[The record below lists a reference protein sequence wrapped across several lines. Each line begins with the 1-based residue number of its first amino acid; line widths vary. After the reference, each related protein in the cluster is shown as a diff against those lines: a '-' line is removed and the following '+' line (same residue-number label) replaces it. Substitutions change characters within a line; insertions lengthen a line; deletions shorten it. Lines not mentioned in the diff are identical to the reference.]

1 MVDRTVSL
9 PSNQA
14 VIEFRLESCHDDND
28 GDDDNYHDHDH
39 DNGHDN
45 KILIYYKS
53 SQKNAVVFEFLKLC
67 FVKKIFQDW
76 SPQKNNSCFCFLI
89 LLERVVFARCCLSW
103 SYEKAQL
110 ESRIVNPFISKLK
123 IQPTNNLNAE
133 DFKFQGVS
141 DFKTDFADLIF
152 WENNENGKLWFWI
165 QTLGDRCEQ
174 IRVSNFSFCIV
185 MGKLIQSKFY

>member
-1 MVDRTVSL
+1 MIIRNHISRWWL
-9 PSNQA
+9 
-14 VIEFRLESCHDDND
+14 IEQCRCRAIRQLLSSGPESCHDDND

-76 SPQKNNSCFCFLI
+76 SPQKNNSCFCFLV

-103 SYEKAQL
+103 SYEKAHL

-152 WENNENGKLWFWI
+152 WEK
-165 QTLGDRCEQ
+165 
-174 IRVSNFSFCIV
+174 
-185 MGKLIQSKFY
+185 